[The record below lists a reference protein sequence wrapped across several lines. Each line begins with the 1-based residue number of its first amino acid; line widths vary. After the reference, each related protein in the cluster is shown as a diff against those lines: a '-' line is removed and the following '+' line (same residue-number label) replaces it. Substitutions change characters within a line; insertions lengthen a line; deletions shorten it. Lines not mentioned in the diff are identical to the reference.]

1 MVRASS
7 VFGGFGERIRAER
20 ETRGITLEQIS
31 EKTHIS
37 VRQLRAIEEENFSLL
52 PGGIFNVSFVRQYA
66 RHAGLDEEA
75 IVADFKSVAA
85 PAELQFFQAPDDA
98 VRSASATFAERI
110 AEHAGRYQLTG
121 PIVLTAL
128 LGLIAAGVLLT
139 NWDWNKA
146 YSFFSP
152 ATAEQAAAPR
162 AGRAAGVP
170 EMSLERSRPGG
181 ELPAAPEEGSKPA
194 APVKPVM
201 VVLKTT
207 KTVWVKATADGATV
221 FQRTFQAGDAET
233 IEANEKI
240 HLLVGNAGGVSLSLN
255 GKQLPPI
262 GSLGQVRRL
271 LLTVHGVQFLGPPK
285 PRVRERAEAA
295 PSLAR
300 ASTSL

>member
-1 MVRASS
+1 MVSASS
-7 VFGGFGERIRAER
+7 GFGERIRAER

-52 PGGIFNVSFVRQYA
+52 PGGVFNISFVRQYA
-66 RHAGLDEEA
+66 RHASLDEEA
-75 IVADFKSVAA
+75 IVADFKSIAT
-85 PAELQFFQAPDDA
+85 PAESQFFQTPDDA
-98 VRSASATFAERI
+98 ARSASATLAERI
-110 AEHAGRYQLTG
+110 AEHAGRYQVTG

-146 YSFFSP
+146 YTFFSP
-152 ATAEQAAAPR
+152 APAGQAAAPR
-162 AGRAAGVP
+162 AGRAEGVP
-170 EMSLERSRPGG
+170 EIGLERSRPGG
-181 ELPAAPEEGSKPA
+181 ESPAASEEGSKPA

-201 VVLKTT
+201 VVLRAS

-233 IEANEKI
+233 IEADEKV

-255 GKQLPPI
+255 GEPLPPI

-271 LLTVHGVQFLGPPK
+271 LLTVHGVQFLGPPE
-285 PRVRERAEAA
+285 PGVREQAETA